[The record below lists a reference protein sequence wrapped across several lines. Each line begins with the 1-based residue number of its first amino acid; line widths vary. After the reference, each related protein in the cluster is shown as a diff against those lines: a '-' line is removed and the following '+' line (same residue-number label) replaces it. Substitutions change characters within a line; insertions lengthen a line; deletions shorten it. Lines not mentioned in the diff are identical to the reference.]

1 VEVSLVVD
9 EALEEDSVVVT
20 VDSEVDAA
28 EAVNFGVE
36 AVEAVDS
43 VEMAT
48 VAVDSVEAMGS
59 AQ

>member
-9 EALEEDSVVVT
+9 EALEEDSMVVA

-28 EAVNFGVE
+28 EAVGLGVE
-36 AVEAVDS
+36 AVGLG
-43 VEMAT
+43 VEAT
-48 VAVDSVEAMGS
+48 VALDSVEAMGS

>member
-1 VEVSLVVD
+1 MEVSLVVD

-36 AVEAVDS
+36 AVDS

>member
-1 VEVSLVVD
+1 MEVSLVVD
-9 EALEEDSVVVT
+9 EALEEDSMVVA

-28 EAVNFGVE
+28 EAVGLG
-36 AVEAVDS
+36 VEAVDS